1 MSVGTESH
9 AVMVV
14 QQLTSLLAKGGYRL
28 TKWLTNNKI
37 VLATIPESERS
48 KSLQKLDLSST
59 SNDRV
64 LEIKWNFEADIF
76 SFSVNLPKST
86 LMSRRGILSMISS
99 IFDPLGFIAPVM
111 LSSKLLLQ
119 ELCREGFSWDDPIS
133 ESHRA
138 RWKCWVDSLPQ
149 IEKLQI
155 KRCFK
160 PKGFERPVCVQ
171 LHYFSDASQLAYG
184 ACSYLRLVNENG
196 FVHCS
201 FLIGKS
207 RLAPLKTVS
216 IPRLELTAAVLAVKL
231 DSMLR
236 KEQKVEITATTF
248 WCDSTAVLQ
257 ILANSTKRFPTFVA
271 NRIATIE
278 RMVSP
283 NSSWKHVPTQF
294 NPADLASRGL
304 TAENLVNDQ
313 IWLQAPNYL
322 WNPENCWPHKLDM
335 TTFKLPLELLSASSQ
350 MASTSLTQ
358 TENSS
363 MDRFLSRYS
372 SFFSLLK

>member
-1 MSVGTESH
+1 
-9 AVMVV
+9 
-14 QQLTSLLAKGGYRL
+14 
-28 TKWLTNNKI
+28 
-37 VLATIPESERS
+37 
-48 KSLQKLDLSST
+48 
-59 SNDRV
+59 
-64 LEIKWNFEADIF
+64 
-76 SFSVNLPKST
+76 
-86 LMSRRGILSMISS
+86 MISS
-99 IFDPLGFIAPVM
+99 IFDPLEFIAAVM

-119 ELCREGFSWDDPIS
+119 ELCRKGFSWDDPIS

-149 IEKLQI
+149 IEKLKI

-160 PKGFERPVCVQ
+160 PKGFERLVCVQ
-171 LHYFSDASQLAYG
+171 LHHFSNASQLAYG
-184 ACSYLRLVNENG
+184 ACSYFNENG

-207 RLAPLKTVS
+207 RLAPLKAVS
-216 IPRLELTAAVLAVKL
+216 IPRLELIAAVLAVKL
-231 DSMLR
+231 NSMLR
-236 KEQKVEITATTF
+236 KELKVEITATTF

-283 NSSWKHVPTQF
+283 NSSWRRLPTQF

-313 IWLQAPNYL
+313 TWLQAPDYL
-322 WNPENCWPHKLDM
+322 WNPADC
-335 TTFKLPLELLSASSQ
+335 
-350 MASTSLTQ
+350 
-358 TENSS
+358 
-363 MDRFLSRYS
+363 
-372 SFFSLLK
+372 

>member
-1 MSVGTESH
+1 MH
-9 AVMVV
+9 
-14 QQLTSLLAKGGYRL
+14 
-28 TKWLTNNKI
+28 
-37 VLATIPESERS
+37 
-48 KSLQKLDLSST
+48 
-59 SNDRV
+59 
-64 LEIKWNFEADIF
+64 
-76 SFSVNLPKST
+76 
-86 LMSRRGILSMISS
+86 
-99 IFDPLGFIAPVM
+99 
-111 LSSKLLLQ
+111 
-119 ELCREGFSWDDPIS
+119 
-133 ESHRA
+133 H
-138 RWKCWVDSLPQ
+138 
-149 IEKLQI
+149 
-155 KRCFK
+155 
-160 PKGFERPVCVQ
+160 
-171 LHYFSDASQLAYG
+171 FSDASQLAYG

-236 KEQKVEITATTF
+236 KELKVEITATTF

-283 NSSWKHVPTQF
+283 NSSWRHVPTQL

-304 TAENLVNDQ
+304 TAENVVNDQ
-313 IWLQAPNYL
+313 IWLHAPDYL
-322 WNPENCWPHKLDM
+322 WNLEDCWPQKLDM
-335 TTFKLPLELLSASSQ
+335 TTFQLPLELLSASSQ
-350 MASTSLTQ
+350 MVSTSLTQ

-363 MDRFLSRYS
+363 MDRLLSRYS
-372 SFFSLLK
+372 SFFSLLKGASWLIRYKSFLLSKVRKTSLPKFNRSLAVEELIVAENNLIRYIPRDHFGFLIKKLDSD

>member
-1 MSVGTESH
+1 MLVHIFGATSSPSCAGFCLKQAALDYGKLYNPFISEIVNENFYVDDCLVSVGTESH
-9 AVMVV
+9 AVMIV
-14 QQLTSLLAKGGYRL
+14 QQLTSLLAKGGFRL

-48 KSLQKLDLSST
+48 KSLQKLELSST

-64 LEIKWNFEADIF
+64 LGIKWNFEADIF

-86 LMSRRGILSMISS
+86 LMSRRGILSIISS

-171 LHYFSDASQLAYG
+171 LHHFSDASQLAYG

-196 FVHCS
+196 FVRCS

-236 KEQKVEITATTF
+236 KELKVEITATTF

-257 ILANSTKRFPTFVA
+257 ILANSRETVSDLCRESNCNHRENGFTKLFLETRTHTV
-271 NRIATIE
+271 
-278 RMVSP
+278 
-283 NSSWKHVPTQF
+283 K
-294 NPADLASRGL
+294 SRGSRF
-304 TAENLVNDQ
+304 TR
-313 IWLQAPNYL
+313 I
-322 WNPENCWPHKLDM
+322 
-335 TTFKLPLELLSASSQ
+335 
-350 MASTSLTQ
+350 
-358 TENSS
+358 
-363 MDRFLSRYS
+363 DRRKFGE
-372 SFFSLLK
+372 

>member
-1 MSVGTESH
+1 
-9 AVMVV
+9 
-14 QQLTSLLAKGGYRL
+14 
-28 TKWLTNNKI
+28 
-37 VLATIPESERS
+37 
-48 KSLQKLDLSST
+48 
-59 SNDRV
+59 
-64 LEIKWNFEADIF
+64 
-76 SFSVNLPKST
+76 
-86 LMSRRGILSMISS
+86 MISS
-99 IFDPLGFIAPVM
+99 IFDPLGFIVPVM

-160 PKGFERPVCVQ
+160 PKGFQRPVCVQ
-171 LHYFSDASQLAYG
+171 LHHFSDASQQAYG

-207 RLAPLKTVS
+207 RLVPLKTVS

-236 KEQKVEITATTF
+236 KELKVEITATTF

-278 RMVSP
+278 RMVSL
-283 NSSWKHVPTQF
+283 NSSWRHVPTQL

-313 IWLQAPNYL
+313 NRLQAPDYL
-322 WNPENCWPHKLDM
+322 WNPEDCWPHKLDM
-335 TTFKLPLELLSASSQ
+335 TTFL
-350 MASTSLTQ
+350 STSVGTSFRFFTNGFYVTHSDRKLQ
-358 TENSS
+358 HGSS
-363 MDRFLSRYS
+363 LESSLFFFLSFEGS
-372 SFFSLLK
+372 QLAHSLQILSFI